1 MCNDSNYILNPEMYH
16 IWVETYNC
24 KTANKP
30 RWPSQ

>member
-1 MCNDSNYILNPEMYH
+1 MYNDSNYILHSELYQ
-16 IWVETYNC
+16 IWFETCNC